1 MTRMAYSSSQC
12 KAVQKASSEPQN
24 LVEALAGLMLS
35 AATVQHVLL
44 AAQAGLSRM
53 GLPCSEDYLQEMMT
67 QYDEDHDG
75 TVDFDEFQRYV
86 HHRRKSMR
94 AAFEEMDF
102 HHTGTIDQEDLV
114 R

>member
-1 MTRMAYSSSQC
+1 MF
-12 KAVQKASSEPQN
+12 ASISLPFLRRRAPQGE
-24 LVEALAGLMLS
+24 LMPVEKLRELFDELDQHSHGRLS
-35 AATVQHVLL
+35 IADFR
-44 AAQAGLSRM
+44 AGLSRM